1 MRVNEV
7 QGHDEN
13 DDPAQTPSHSGSR
26 MLELWEPGALF
37 LGLHSGGFAIVLD
50 DRTRCHQNVPDWR
63 GKRPAGKSESW
74 RDLPR
79 HESCRAI
86 VERGLGNSKSRL
98 RF

>member
-50 DRTRCHQNVPDWR
+50 DRTRCHQNVPMARKTSGWAIRELEGFAQARIMQSNR
-63 GKRPAGKSESW
+63 G
-74 RDLPR
+74 
-79 HESCRAI
+79 
-86 VERGLGNSKSRL
+86 ERIR
-98 RF
+98 